1 MDVRLRKL
9 AEQQDDLVARWQL
22 LALGWTKKM
31 IDHQRSRGWRVV
43 HPGVY
48 ALSRAP
54 LTRRQEW
61 IAATL
66 TAPNTVLSHA
76 SAGDCFGFR
85 PVHGHVRDRDAS
97 RQRRSEALRRRVRA
111 ALDHAAGQHDRAR
124 RNPDHDGGARADRSR
139 SDLRR

>member
-85 PVHGHVRDRDAS
+85 PFKGTYETVARPGTGGPKR
-97 RQRRSEALRRRVRA
+97 LRGGQS
-111 ALDHAAGQHDRAR
+111 DPAGPKA
-124 RNPDHDGGARADRSR
+124 PP
-139 SDLRR
+139 